1 MVTIKKIIVNLC
13 VHKLNCVTIRIAQQM
28 ISCVDPYRTKTGC
41 VVQAGCCLLSTE
53 DTWTAEASI
62 ELIVRYLAVEGR
74 K

>member
-1 MVTIKKIIVNLC
+1 
-13 VHKLNCVTIRIAQQM
+13 M
-28 ISCVDPYRTKTGC
+28 ISCFDPYRTKAGC